1 MQHCAQLMPER
12 GNGSAQHTQALPS
25 HGSSASHGT
34 QMGVDTSL
42 RSSHNKQDCLF
53 FNQM

>member
-12 GNGSAQHTQALPS
+12 GKGSAQQSHWLPS

-34 QMGVDTSL
+34 QTGIGTSL
-42 RSSHNKQDCLF
+42 RSSHNKQCCLF